1 MSPVTSPPGR
11 SSRGA
16 SAAEG
21 GGGSGGAD
29 DREAAV
35 EARMARMRAQN
46 LALMRRHREV
56 EEDRKKAEKKNSAIH
71 PRQVS
76 LTS

>member
-21 GGGSGGAD
+21 GGPD